1 MSERL
6 RISSNDELKTN
17 LWLEKH
23 ISFEAIKNPILA
35 TREELEKLKTELWKI
50 ETESE
55 KTQKINQF
63 IRDKWI
69 ISKETEEQL
78 SEMIKDGSVGW
89 FITWVTSS
97 LEKTLHED
105 DGKQW
110 IEKILSL
117 WEKLTGWWDKI
128 VLWFQTLMWNKFPQL
143 AKMLGVEDPSE
154 KLKAEAEAK
163 KQKLKDETEEKQKE
177 VKEIAKPWYS
187 LYSKIYFRLFRA
199 SWELDEKFNI
209 DKKVESEVA
218 RCMFENEAFQNLKYN
233 DLKNPSSIN
242 TIYEKIKGNLKWLT
256 EENKKEENI
265 KKYISLIFKSI
276 SGWEEKIQ
284 TWRLFK
290 TEETQ
295 TIQRW
300 SLFLKTHYK
309 NIENENPSM
318 KDLFSKLTNLSEFAL
333 FGDDNKWFDLEW
345 VKDSLKWKLQT
356 LYSSWV
362 TNIWNLTESD
372 FEWLKWWLHSKLQNL
387 WDFQIISTSVL
398 QSSESRTLDKNF
410 DANGVTDSITTG
422 NEKVKNFVWNEQDG
436 LIKYW
441 NDIFQNFFQ
450 SWNLIWSSVDVKKS
464 DLTLKKVYSI
474 FLITGWETDV
484 SKLSPMQKLNL
495 TFNLMVWYGEAEDIW
510 GWLWNMTKKLM
521 NNQVKLDSDVKNM
534 LLSIWSATMDVMKDS
549 AKFLWGIGWWFAKEN
564 PAMALAILVIA
575 LKFPFFTKRHSLV

>member
-1 MSERL
+1 MSEKL
-6 RISSNDELKTN
+6 KISSNDELKTN
-17 LWLEKH
+17 LWLENH

-50 ETESE
+50 ETETE

-97 LEKTLHED
+97 LEKTLNED

-117 WEKLTGWWDKI
+117 WEKVTGWWDKM
-128 VLWFQTLMWNKFPQL
+128 VLWFQTIMWKQFPQL
-143 AKMLGVEDPSE
+143 AKLLWVEDPSE
-154 KLKAEAEAK
+154 KLKAEAEEKNKQLQEVAK
-163 KQKLKDETEEKQKE
+163 SKQQEIQEK
-177 VKEIAKPWYS
+177 VKPWYS
-187 LYSKIYFRLFRA
+187 LYSKIYFRFFRA
-199 SWELDEKFNI
+199 SSELDKDFNI
-209 DKKVESEVA
+209 DKKVESEVS
-218 RCMFENEAFQNLKYN
+218 RCLFENEQFQSLKYN
-233 DLKNPSSIN
+233 DLQNPTHIEN
-242 TIYEKIKGNLKWLT
+242 LYWVIKDNLKLS
-256 EENKKEENI
+256 EEQKDETNI
-265 KKYISLIFKSI
+265 KKYIWLVLKSI
-276 SGWEEKIQ
+276 SGWEEKTQ
-284 TWRLFK
+284 TWWFK
-290 TEETQ
+290 KESTQ
-295 TIQRW
+295 SIQRW
-300 SLFLKTHYK
+300 NLFLKTHYK
-309 NIENENPSM
+309 DIEKENPSM
-318 KDLFSKLTNLSEFAL
+318 KDLFSKLTHLWDFAL
-333 FGDDNKWFDLEW
+333 FWDDSKWFDLEW

-356 LYSSWV
+356 LYTSWV
-362 TNIWNLTESD
+362 TNISNLNERD
-372 FEWLKWWLHSKLQNL
+372 FDWLKWWLHAKLQNL

-510 GWLWNMTKKLM
+510 GWLWNMTKKLI
-521 NNQVKLDSDVKNM
+521 NNEIKVDNDVKNM
-534 LLSIWSATMDVMKDS
+534 LLSIWKAAMDVMKDS
-549 AKFLWGIGWWFAKEN
+549 AKFLWEIGWGFAKEN

-575 LKFPFFTKRHSLV
+575 LKFPFFTRRHSLM

>member
-1 MSERL
+1 MSEKL
-6 RISSNDELKTN
+6 KISSNDELKTN
-17 LWLEKH
+17 LWLENH

-78 SEMIKDGSVGW
+78 SEMMKDGSVGW

-97 LEKTLHED
+97 LEKTLNED

-117 WEKLTGWWDKI
+117 WEKVTGWWDKM
-128 VLWFQTLMWNKFPQL
+128 VLWFQTIMWKQFPQL
-143 AKMLGVEDPSE
+143 AKLLWVEDPSE
-154 KLKAEAEAK
+154 KLKAEAEEKNKQLQESAK
-163 KQKLKDETEEKQKE
+163 AKQQEIQEK
-177 VKEIAKPWYS
+177 VKPWYA
-187 LYSKIYFRLFRA
+187 LYSKIYFRFFRA
-199 SWELDEKFNI
+199 SSELDKDFNI
-209 DKKVESEVA
+209 DKKVESEVS
-218 RCMFENEAFQNLKYN
+218 RCLFENELFQSLKYN
-233 DLKNPSSIN
+233 DLQNPTHI
-242 TIYEKIKGNLKWLT
+242 EKLYWVIKDNLKLS
-256 EENKKEENI
+256 EEQKDETNI
-265 KKYISLIFKSI
+265 KKYIWLVLKSI
-276 SGWEEKIQ
+276 SGWEEKTQ
-284 TWRLFK
+284 TWWFDK
-290 TEETQ
+290 EKTQ
-295 TIQRW
+295 TIERW
-300 SLFLKTHYK
+300 NLFLKTHYK
-309 NIENENPSM
+309 DIEKENPSM
-318 KDLFSKLTNLSEFAL
+318 KDLFSKLTHLWDFAL
-333 FGDDNKWFDLEW
+333 FWDDSKWFDLEW
-345 VKDSLKWKLQT
+345 VKDSLKGKLQT
-356 LYSSWV
+356 LYTSWV
-362 TNIWNLTESD
+362 TNISNLTERD
-372 FEWLKWWLHSKLQNL
+372 FDGLKWWLHAKLQNL
-387 WDFQIISTSVL
+387 WDFQIISTSIL

-450 SWNLIWSSVDVKKS
+450 SWYLIWSSVDVKKS

-510 GWLWNMTKKLM
+510 GWLWNMTKKLI
-521 NNQVKLDSDVKNM
+521 NNEIKVDNDVKNM
-534 LLSIWSATMDVMKDS
+534 LLSIWKAAMDVMKDS
-549 AKFLWGIGWWFAKEN
+549 AKFLWEIGWGFAKEN

-575 LKFPFFTKRHSLV
+575 LKFPFFTRRHSLM